1 MKRVNKSTEVGLD
14 TIEINITGI
23 KTAIEETELKH
34 TRTGEKIGTIKKRN
48 GRDIQSDCLLK
59 QNTEHGFKSE
69 AENKA
74 LTAKT
79 GLLGIKKDQ

>member
-34 TRTGEKIGTIKKRN
+34 TRTGEKIGTIKK
-48 GRDIQSDCLLK
+48 GMV
-59 QNTEHGFKSE
+59 
-69 AENKA
+69 ENKGM
-74 LTAKT
+74 LS
-79 GLLGIKKDQ
+79 LFVCLR